1 MTITKAQAIYY
12 DGVSSKPHLVEL
24 FLDIRKNCLFFEN
37 KEKGCLNWSINE
49 LDHTFQ
55 SNLVVL
61 HYKLDVSQNIQI
73 TDQKF
78 IQEFKQYLSENKQ
91 LDWNQKIRNLNLI
104 IVISIAMILFV
115 SVIFSYF
122 YVVPWL
128 GEKAAVLL
136 PQSFDDKL
144 GVSAFN
150 QFILTENKKEKES
163 QLLQEFADQL
173 KLKNTK
179 KLHFTIVDSPIVNA
193 FALPDGNIVVYK
205 GILDK
210 IKTYE
215 ELVALLGHETAHV
228 NQRHAIKLLCR
239 DLSGYLFLSVMLG
252 DINGI
257 MSVVGQHADSLYS
270 LSFSRNFE
278 TQSDEEG
285 FKLMLANQIDP
296 KGMID
301 LFTTLEKE
309 ENSTALSVPEFL
321 SSHPITKERI
331 NTIQKLIVKKTY
343 RFNKN
348 KKLEHLFNELK
359 K

>member
-12 DGVSSKPHLVEL
+12 DGVSSKPHFVEL
-24 FLDIRKNCLFFEN
+24 FLDVTKNCLFFEN
-37 KEKGCLNWSINE
+37 KEKGWLNWSINE
-49 LDHTFQ
+49 LDKTFQ
-55 SNLVVL
+55 SNIIIL
-61 HYKLDVSQNIQI
+61 HYKPDISQSIQI

-78 IQEFKQYLSENKQ
+78 IQDFKVYLSENKQ
-91 LDWNQKIRNLNLI
+91 LNWSQKIRNLNLT
-104 IVISIAMILFV
+104 IVISIAMVLFV
-115 SVIFSYF
+115 SVILSYF

-179 KLHFTIVDSPIVNA
+179 KLHFTIVDSPVVNA

-205 GILDK
+205 GILNK

-343 RFNKN
+343 NFNKN
-348 KKLEHLFNELK
+348 KKLEYLFNELK